1 MKGQKPFSSPPFA
14 PLSRVTTTPL
24 DYTTYNE
31 PITPPVEGLVGLL
44 AVLGVALQ
52 APVDDV
58 DGGPEPGPDPV
69 LLVNPKQG
77 ACIGIKTQTILQN
90 VSGLFFFSV
99 AAEPK
104 TQPDKMLT

>member
-77 ACIGIKTQTILQN
+77 ACIGIKSQN
-90 VSGLFFFSV
+90 YPAKCLWIVFLFCGC
-99 AAEPK
+99 
-104 TQPDKMLT
+104 